1 MVCPLSPNLSIIS
14 AEAQTLLMAKAKEI
28 TGLDCAANALE
39 WAAEVLRVRFDE
51 VVNLRDAAL
60 DFSDIEGVHSMRVA
74 TRRLRSAL
82 HDFTPFMDKRP
93 PKRVR
98 KELKQLADALG
109 AVRDQDVAIVALEG
123 LQVEAENE
131 PIKEGIGKL
140 LKERSGLREV
150 ARLDLTE
157 ALTVGNL
164 NDLQE
169 RFTATID
176 KVARRKKSKQIVS
189 FKEAGR
195 KVVAGSL
202 QDLLDLGVS
211 LYEPFKTEE
220 LHEMRIAAKRLR
232 YATELF
238 VACWGARIAP
248 FADEIAE
255 MQSSLGEVHDCDIWI
270 ESLGKR
276 RQRGQENVMIN
287 GSDYQTVAWL
297 LSEFV
302 KKRTKEYRS
311 ALKLW
316 SEWEANHFAERM
328 RAMIQVA

>member
-1 MVCPLSPNLSIIS
+1 
-14 AEAQTLLMAKAKEI
+14 MAKAKEI
-28 TGLDCAANALE
+28 IGLDCTANALE
-39 WAAEVLRVRFDE
+39 WVAEVLRVRFDE

-82 HDFTPFMDKRP
+82 RDFMPLMDKRP
-93 PKRVR
+93 SKRVR

-109 AVRDQDVAIVALEG
+109 AVRDQDVAIVALEQ
-123 LQVEAENE
+123 LQVEAETE

-140 LKERSGLREV
+140 LEERSDSREA
-150 ARLDLTE
+150 ARLDLTQ
-157 ALTVGNL
+157 ALAAHHL
-164 NDLQE
+164 NDLQQ
-169 RFTATID
+169 RFAATID
-176 KVARRKKSKQIVS
+176 KVVRQKKSKRIVS
-189 FKEAGR
+189 FKEAGGD
-195 KVVAGSL
+195 VVASSL
-202 QDLLDLGVS
+202 QDLLDLGAS

-232 YATELF
+232 YAIELF
-238 VACWGARIAP
+238 VVCWGARIEP

-255 MQSSLGEVHDCDIWI
+255 MQSFLGEVHDCDIWI
-270 ESLGKR
+270 ESFGKHLG
-276 RQRGQENVMIN
+276 RGQENVTTN
-287 GSDYQTVAWL
+287 GSDYQTGTWL

-316 SEWEANHFAERM
+316 SEWEANRFTERM
-328 RAMIQVA
+328 RAMIQTA

>member
-1 MVCPLSPNLSIIS
+1 
-14 AEAQTLLMAKAKEI
+14 MAKAKEI
-28 TGLDCAANALE
+28 IGLDCAANALE
-39 WAAEVLRVRFDE
+39 WVAEVLRVRFDE

-82 HDFTPFMDKRP
+82 RDFMPLMDKRP
-93 PKRVR
+93 SKRVR

-123 LQVEAENE
+123 LQVGVEAE
-131 PIKEGIGKL
+131 PIREGIGKL
-140 LKERSGLREV
+140 LEERSDLREV
-150 ARLDLTE
+150 ARLDLTK
-157 ALTVGNL
+157 ALAAPNL
-164 NDLQE
+164 DDLQE
-169 RFTATID
+169 RFTTTID
-176 KVARRKKSKQIVS
+176 KAVRRKKSKKIVS
-189 FKEAGR
+189 FNEAGR
-195 KVVAGSL
+195 DVVAASL
-202 QDLLDLGVS
+202 QDLLDLGAS

-232 YATELF
+232 YAIELF
-238 VACWGARIAP
+238 VACWGARTAP

-255 MQSSLGEVHDCDIWI
+255 MQSFLGEVHDCDIWI
-270 ESLGKR
+270 ESFGKR
-276 RQRGQENVMIN
+276 LHRGQQSITTD
-287 GSDYQTVAWL
+287 GGDYQTVTWL

-316 SEWEANHFAERM
+316 SDWEADHFAERM
-328 RAMIQVA
+328 RTMIQAAR

>member
-1 MVCPLSPNLSIIS
+1 
-14 AEAQTLLMAKAKEI
+14 MAKAKEI
-28 TGLDCAANALE
+28 SGLDCAANALE
-39 WAAEVLRVRFDE
+39 WVAEVLRVRFDE

-82 HDFTPFMDKRP
+82 RDFMPLMDKRP
-93 PKRVR
+93 PKRVK

-109 AVRDQDVAIVALEG
+109 AVRDQDVAIVALEA
-123 LQVEAENE
+123 LQVDAETE
-131 PIKEGIGKL
+131 LIKEGIGKL
-140 LKERSGLREV
+140 LKERSGLRDV
-150 ARLDLTE
+150 ARLHLKE
-157 ALTVGNL
+157 ALAVGNL

-169 RFTATID
+169 RFTATIG
-176 KVARRKKSKQIVS
+176 KMARRKKSKRTVS
-189 FKEAGR
+189 FNEAGR
-195 KVVAGSL
+195 DVVAGSL
-202 QDLLDLGVS
+202 QDLLDLGAS

-232 YATELF
+232 YAIELF
-238 VACWGARIAP
+238 VACWGAKIAS

-255 MQSSLGEVHDCDIWI
+255 MQSFLGEVHDCDIWI
-270 ESLGKR
+270 EGFGKNL
-276 RQRGQENVMIN
+276 QRGQESITTN
-287 GSDYQTVAWL
+287 GSDYQTVIWL

-316 SEWEANHFAERM
+316 SEWEANQFAERM

>member
-1 MVCPLSPNLSIIS
+1 
-14 AEAQTLLMAKAKEI
+14 MAKAKEI
-28 TGLDCAANALE
+28 IGLDCVANALE

-51 VVNLRDAAL
+51 VVSLRGAAL

-82 HDFTPFMDKRP
+82 RDFMPLMDKRP

-109 AVRDQDVAIVALEG
+109 AVRDQDVAIVALEE
-123 LQVEAENE
+123 LHAKAETE
-131 PIKEGIGKL
+131 LIREGIGKL
-140 LKERSGLREV
+140 LEERSNLREI
-150 ARLDLTE
+150 ARSDLTQ
-157 ALTVGNL
+157 ALAIRNL

-169 RFTATID
+169 RFTTAID

-189 FKEAGR
+189 FNQAGR
-195 KVVAGSL
+195 DVVAAGL
-202 QDLLDLGVS
+202 QDLLDLGAS
-211 LYEPFKTEE
+211 LYEPFNIEE

-232 YATELF
+232 YAIELF
-238 VACWGARIAP
+238 VACWGARTAP
-248 FADEIAE
+248 FADEITK
-255 MQSSLGEVHDCDIWI
+255 MQSFLGEVHDCDIWI

-276 RQRGQENVMIN
+276 LQRGQKSVTTN
-287 GSDYQTVAWL
+287 GSDYQTVGWL

-328 RAMIQVA
+328 RLMIQAA

>member
-1 MVCPLSPNLSIIS
+1 
-14 AEAQTLLMAKAKEI
+14 MAKAKEI
-28 TGLDCAANALE
+28 IGLDCTANALE
-39 WAAEVLRVRFDE
+39 WVAEVLRVRFDE
-51 VVNLRDAAL
+51 VVSLRGAAL

-82 HDFTPFMDKRP
+82 RDFMPLMDKRP

-109 AVRDQDVAIVALEG
+109 AVRDQDVAIVALEE
-123 LQVEAENE
+123 LHAKAETE
-131 PIKEGIGKL
+131 LIREGIGKL
-140 LKERSGLREV
+140 LEERSNLREI
-150 ARLDLTE
+150 ARSDLTQ
-157 ALTVGNL
+157 ALAIRNL

-169 RFTATID
+169 RFTTAID

-189 FKEAGR
+189 FNEAGR
-195 KVVAGSL
+195 DVVAAGL
-202 QDLLDLGVS
+202 QDLLDLGAS
-211 LYEPFKTEE
+211 LYEPFNIEE

-232 YATELF
+232 YAIELF
-238 VACWGARIAP
+238 VACWGARTAP
-248 FADEIAE
+248 FADEITK
-255 MQSSLGEVHDCDIWI
+255 MQSFLGEVHDCDIWI

-276 RQRGQENVMIN
+276 LQRGQKSVTTN
-287 GSDYQTVAWL
+287 GSDYQTVGWL

-328 RAMIQVA
+328 RLMIQAA

>member
-1 MVCPLSPNLSIIS
+1 LFQILI
-14 AEAQTLLMAKAKEI
+14 MAKAKEI
-28 TGLDCAANALE
+28 IGLDCAANALE

-51 VVNLRDAAL
+51 VVSLRGAAL

-82 HDFTPFMDKRP
+82 RDFMPLMDKRP

-109 AVRDQDVAIVALEG
+109 AVRDQDVAIVALEE
-123 LQVEAENE
+123 LHAKAETE
-131 PIKEGIGKL
+131 LIREGIGKL
-140 LKERSGLREV
+140 LEERSNLREI
-150 ARLDLTE
+150 ARSDLTQ
-157 ALTVGNL
+157 ALAIGNL
-164 NDLQE
+164 NHLQQ

-176 KVARRKKSKQIVS
+176 KVARRKKSKRTVS
-189 FKEAGR
+189 FNEAGR
-195 KVVAGSL
+195 EVVAGSL
-202 QDLLDLGVS
+202 QDLLGLGTS
-211 LYEPFKTEE
+211 LYKPFNIQE

-232 YATELF
+232 YAIELF
-238 VACWGARIAP
+238 VVCWGARIEP

-255 MQSSLGEVHDCDIWI
+255 MQSFLGEVHDCDIWI
-270 ESLGKR
+270 ESFGKHLG
-276 RQRGQENVMIN
+276 RGQENVTTN
-287 GSDYQTVAWL
+287 GSDYQTGTWL

>member
-1 MVCPLSPNLSIIS
+1 
-14 AEAQTLLMAKAKEI
+14 MAKAKEI
-28 TGLDCAANALE
+28 TGLDCAADALE

-51 VVNLRDAAL
+51 VMSLRGAAL

-82 HDFTPFMDKRP
+82 RDFMPLMDKRP
-93 PKRVR
+93 SKRVR

-109 AVRDQDVAIVALEG
+109 AVRDQDVAIVALEE
-123 LQVEAENE
+123 LQAQAETE

-140 LKERSGLREV
+140 LEEHGDLRET
-150 ARLDLTE
+150 ARLDLTQ
-157 ALTVGNL
+157 ALAVSNL
-164 NDLQE
+164 NDLQQ

-176 KVARRKKSKQIVS
+176 KVARQKKSKRIVS
-189 FKEAGR
+189 FNEAGR
-195 KVVAGSL
+195 DVVAGSL
-202 QDLLDLGVS
+202 QDLLDLGAS

-232 YATELF
+232 YAVELF
-238 VACWGARIAP
+238 TACWGASIAP
-248 FADEIAE
+248 FAEEIAD
-255 MQSSLGEVHDCDIWI
+255 MQSFLGELHDCDVWI
-270 ESLGKR
+270 ESMGNRLQG
-276 RQRGQENVMIN
+276 RQGNAATN
-287 GSDYQTVAWL
+287 GSDYQALAWL

-316 SEWEANHFAERM
+316 NEWETNDFTERM
-328 RAMIQVA
+328 RGTVIQTT

>member
-1 MVCPLSPNLSIIS
+1 
-14 AEAQTLLMAKAKEI
+14 MAKAKEI
-28 TGLDCAANALE
+28 IGLDCTANALE
-39 WAAEVLRVRFDE
+39 WVAEVLRVRFDE
-51 VVNLRDAAL
+51 VMDLRDAAL

-82 HDFTPFMDKRP
+82 RDFMPLMDKRP
-93 PKRVR
+93 SKRVR

-123 LQVEAENE
+123 LQVEAETE
-131 PIKEGIGKL
+131 PIREGIGKL
-140 LKERSGLREV
+140 LEERSDLREV
-150 ARLDLTE
+150 ARLDLTT
-157 ALTVGNL
+157 ALAASNL

-169 RFTATID
+169 RFTATIA
-176 KVARRKKSKQIVS
+176 KVVRRKKSKQTVS
-189 FKEAGR
+189 FNEAGR
-195 KVVAGSL
+195 DVVASSL
-202 QDLLDLGVS
+202 QDLLDLGAS

-232 YATELF
+232 YAIELF

-255 MQSSLGEVHDCDIWI
+255 MQSFLGEVHDCDIWI
-270 ESLGKR
+270 ESFGKR
-276 RQRGQENVMIN
+276 LQRGQGSVMTD

-316 SEWEANHFAERM
+316 SEWEVKHFAERM
-328 RAMIQVA
+328 REMIQAA

>member
-1 MVCPLSPNLSIIS
+1 
-14 AEAQTLLMAKAKEI
+14 MAKAKEI
-28 TGLDCAANALE
+28 IGLDCAANALE

-51 VVNLRDAAL
+51 VVSLRGAAL

-82 HDFTPFMDKRP
+82 RDFMPLMDKRP
-93 PKRVR
+93 SKRVR

-109 AVRDQDVAIVALEG
+109 AVRDQDVAIVALEE
-123 LQVEAENE
+123 LHAKAETE
-131 PIKEGIGKL
+131 LIREGIGKL
-140 LKERSGLREV
+140 LEERSNLREI
-150 ARLDLTE
+150 ARSDLTQ
-157 ALTVGNL
+157 ALAIRNL

-169 RFTATID
+169 RFTTAID

-189 FKEAGR
+189 FNEAGR
-195 KVVAGSL
+195 DVVAAGL
-202 QDLLDLGVS
+202 QDLLDLGAS
-211 LYEPFKTEE
+211 LYEPFNIEE

-232 YATELF
+232 YAIELF
-238 VACWGARIAP
+238 VACWGARTAP
-248 FADEIAE
+248 FADEITK
-255 MQSSLGEVHDCDIWI
+255 MQSFLGEVHDCDIWI

-276 RQRGQENVMIN
+276 LQRGQKSVTTN
-287 GSDYQTVAWL
+287 GSDYQTVGWL

-328 RAMIQVA
+328 RLMIQAA